1 VFLCSLPSVR
11 RLRRAFTLI
20 ELLVVI
26 AIIAILI
33 GLLLPAVQKV
43 REAAARTQCTN
54 NLKQIGL
61 AMHNYHDVNAR
72 LPYADTR
79 KGSSYDYASW
89 AVEMLPYIEQ
99 QNLYNQFPQPLA
111 SVSIQNVP
119 PAVLATPVKT
129 YLCPSRRS
137 GAVTPAPSVNG
148 IVSGTVADYA
158 VSLGDDS
165 YQTGAFPLAS
175 GVCVNFNQ
183 ITDGL
188 SNTFMVGEK
197 QVPLNNFGSAA
208 YGDLCIFGSDHMTV
222 GRQAGARYLLAQSP
236 YQTTGVGGVPS
247 NNGTWIF
254 GSCHP
259 GVVNFVFCD
268 GSVHGLSTSVDG
280 ITLGYLAN
288 IQDGQTPSN
297 Y

>member
-1 VFLCSLPSVR
+1 MLRTSPACVR
-11 RLRRAFTLI
+11 WSRRAFTLI

-26 AIIAILI
+26 AIIAVLI

-43 REAAARTQCTN
+43 REAAARIQCMN

-61 AMHNYHDVNAR
+61 AMHNYHDVYSR

-79 KGSSYDYASW
+79 RGVSYDYGSW

-111 SVSIQNVP
+111 STPIKNVS
-119 PAVLATPVKT
+119 PAVLSTPVKM
-129 YLCPSRRS
+129 YLCPSRR
-137 GAVTPAPSVNG
+137 GGEATPAPAANG
-148 IVSGTVADYA
+148 IVGGTVADYA
-158 VSLGDDS
+158 VCLGDDS
-165 YQTGAFPLAS
+165 YQNGAFPLSS
-175 GVCVNFNQ
+175 GVTVGFNQ

-188 SNTFMVGEK
+188 SNSLMVGEK
-197 QVPLNNFGSAA
+197 HVPINNFGSAA

-222 GRQAGARYLLAQSP
+222 GRQAGQRYPLAQSL

-254 GSCHP
+254 GSYHT

-268 GSVHGLSTSVDG
+268 GSVHGLSTG
-280 ITLGYLAN
+280 INTTTLAYLAN
-288 IQDGQTPSN
+288 IRDGQVPGD

>member
-1 VFLCSLPSVR
+1 MKLSSR
-11 RLRRAFTLI
+11 TLRSPGGFTLI

-43 REAAARTQCTN
+43 REAASRTQCVN

-61 AMHNYHDVNAR
+61 AMHNYHDIFSH
-72 LPYADTR
+72 LPYADTHR
-79 KGSSYDYASW
+79 GTYNYASW
-89 AVEMLPYIEQ
+89 AVELLPYIEQ
-99 QNLYNQFPQPLA
+99 QNLYNQFPQPL
-111 SVSIQNVP
+111 SKVSIQLVS
-119 PAVLATPVKT
+119 PAILNTPVKT
-129 YLCPSRRS
+129 YLCPSRR
-137 GAVTPAPSVNG
+137 GGTVLPAPAANG
-148 IVSGTVADYA
+148 IVGGTVADYA
-158 VSLGDDS
+158 VCLGDDS
-165 YQTGAFPLAS
+165 YQKGAFPLAS
-175 GVCVNFNQ
+175 DVCVTFAQ

-188 SNTFMVGEK
+188 SNTFMAGDK
-197 QVPLNNFGSAA
+197 HVPANNFGNPA
-208 YGDLCIFGSDHMTV
+208 YGDLCIFASDHMTV
-222 GRQAGARYLLAQSP
+222 GRQAGARFPLAQSI

-254 GSCHP
+254 GSFHTN
-259 GVVNFVFCD
+259 VVNFVFCD
-268 GSVHGLSTSVDG
+268 GSVHSLSTSING

>member
-1 VFLCSLPSVR
+1 MFHSFLPSVR
-11 RLRRAFTLI
+11 RIRRGFTLI

-61 AMHNYHDVNAR
+61 AMHNYHDVFSR

-79 KGSSYDYASW
+79 KGSNYNYGSW
-89 AVEMLPYIEQ
+89 AVEMLPFIEQ
-99 QNLYNQFPQPLA
+99 QNLYNQFPQPLGSA
-111 SVSIQNVP
+111 TFQGVATAI
-119 PAVLATPVKT
+119 LATPVKT

-137 GAVTPAPSVNG
+137 GAVTPAPAANG
-148 IVSGTVADYA
+148 IVSGTVADYG
-158 VSLGDDS
+158 VCLGDDS
-165 YQTGAFPLAS
+165 YQNGPFPLAA

-197 QVPLNNFGSAA
+197 QVPQGFFGSPA
-208 YGDLCIFGSDHMTV
+208 YGDLCIFASDHMTV
-222 GRQAGARYLLAQSP
+222 GRQAGARYPLAQSFT
-236 YQTTGVGGVPS
+236 QTSGVGGSPS

-254 GSCHP
+254 GSCHTS
-259 GVVNFVFCD
+259 VVNFVFCD
-268 GSVHGLSTSVDG
+268 GSVHGLSTSVNG

>member
-1 VFLCSLPSVR
+1 MILSSLSSAR
-11 RLRRAFTLI
+11 RAHRAFTLI

-43 REAAARTQCTN
+43 REAASRTQCVN

-61 AMHNYHDVNAR
+61 AMHNYHDVNTR
-72 LPYADTR
+72 LPYADTH
-79 KGSSYDYASW
+79 KGNNYSYASW
-89 AVEMLPYIEQ
+89 AVEMLPFVEL
-99 QNLYNQFPQPLA
+99 QNLYSQFPQPLG
-111 SVSIQNVP
+111 SVSFQTVP
-119 PAVLATPVKT
+119 AAVLATPVKL
-129 YLCPSRRS
+129 YLCPSRR
-137 GAVTPAPSVNG
+137 GGTIPPASATASV
-148 IVSGTVADYA
+148 VSGTPGDYS
-158 VSLGDDS
+158 VCLGDDS
-165 YQTGAFPLAS
+165 YQSGPFPLAA
-175 GVCVNFNQ
+175 GTCVFFNQ

-188 SNTFMVGEK
+188 SNTFLVGEK

-236 YQTTGVGGVPS
+236 YQTTGVGGG
-247 NNGTWIF
+247 NNGTWVF
-254 GSCHP
+254 GSNHTN
-259 GVVNFVFCD
+259 VVNFVFCD

-280 ITLGYLAN
+280 KTLGYLAN